1 MMTFKR
7 KDYVFKF
14 DGKIGTIEDTRN
26 QVMYFLTDLQSKKC
40 CALNSNLDTIIE
52 FLKMI
57 D

>member
-1 MMTFKR
+1 MMTIWR
-7 KDYVFKF
+7 KEYCFKF
-14 DGKIGTIEDTRN
+14 DGKIGTIEDTHN

-52 FLKMI
+52 FLKMV